1 MHLPG
6 VSLSASFRSEGA
18 ANHQGVPC
26 LPGECLGVSLGQM
39 QCLVSSK
46 GILGKAIS
54 DSCLDGKSGNRN
66 PCKSPLTVV
75 WMGYLVTALDR
86 ISGNRASGA

>member
-39 QCLVSSK
+39 QCLELGPGNWDPESISVISHHSS
-46 GILGKAIS
+46 LGS
-54 DSCLDGKSGNRN
+54 SWNLGN
-66 PCKSPLTVV
+66 
-75 WMGYLVTALDR
+75 
-86 ISGNRASGA
+86 